1 MAVSHTAYDEV
12 PAHDVVSL
20 TWWLWF
26 IQCFVYLALVEFATA
41 LAWVQFAQDK
51 QRARL
56 HNTVSLI
63 YFYVLVILAFVG
75 IARWLLFWQKRHVPQ
90 LRNGVHNSVAQI
102 NWSD

>member
-63 YFYVLVILAFVG
+63 YFLLFINTCVCRNRQMVIILAKK
-75 IARWLLFWQKRHVPQ
+75 ACTTA
-90 LRNGVHNSVAQI
+90 AQWGAQQCCT
-102 NWSD
+102 N